1 MNSSPFSYLWDYNL
15 SMEQFEKIL
24 NNDLCLGHL
33 DSDWAA
39 VRLLDY
45 ALYEDIVKM
54 IGFRRLVNTWPRWK
68 KKVRSQTRRR
78 GLDFLVSWLPKN
90 HPELL

>member
-1 MNSSPFSYLWDYNL
+1 MTDVTTYLWDYNID
-15 SMEQFEKIL
+15 EAQFRAIL
-24 NNDLCLGHL
+24 NGELVLGRL

-45 ALYEDIVKM
+45 ASYAEIVQLL
-54 IGFRRLVNTWPRWK
+54 GFRRIVEGWPRWRSR
-68 KKVRSQTRRR
+68 VRSESRRR
-78 GLDFLVSWLPKN
+78 GLDFLVSWLPER